1 MRHVSEYRGWV
12 IAVTPR
18 EEAPALWRAVIE
30 VWPPGTT
37 WRTDRPRVVSFAR
50 SAVSQDE
57 ILIAFWFLVAT
68 VLALMVCRSDD
79 PPSER
84 GATRV
89 QGTALNDYDSEEMLA
104 ALRTLRSWRENHGTA
119 FVSDRSAAIEQGND
133 AAIQVDRARLISRN
147 ERCAVLKFARL
158 GV

>member
-1 MRHVSEYRGWV
+1 MGHVSEYRGWV

-57 ILIAFWFLVAT
+57 ILKAAKLHIEEWISIARA
-68 VLALMVCRSDD
+68 DH
-79 PPSER
+79 
-84 GATRV
+84 
-89 QGTALNDYDSEEMLA
+89 EE
-104 ALRTLRSWRENHGTA
+104 ENP
-119 FVSDRSAAIEQGND
+119 
-133 AAIQVDRARLISRN
+133 
-147 ERCAVLKFARL
+147 
-158 GV
+158 